1 MPTFPEW
8 WNWDL
13 SFTSHAELRM
23 EQRGVTEV
31 EVRAMLERATSFEPN
46 VVEGRFMIH
55 VCHAQRPW
63 IAIVER
69 CRREAAHRRDC
80 LRGVRM
86 TERSLQVT
94 YRKGRAFAAYLHLSH
109 PTGEKSAKDFK
120 RRQMDSLLSTTTP
133 QDVRS
138 ASRSQPRDRAP

>member
-8 WNWDL
+8 WNWEL

-55 VCHAQRPW
+55 GRHAQRLW
-63 IAIVER
+63 IVIVEP
-69 CRREAAHRRDC
+69 D
-80 LRGVRM
+80 
-86 TERSLQVT
+86 
-94 YRKGRAFAAYLHLSH
+94 
-109 PTGEKSAKDFK
+109 PDEKSLIVVTVYEV
-120 RRQMDSLLSTTTP
+120 SE
-133 QDVRS
+133 
-138 ASRSQPRDRAP
+138 